1 LNTHAL
7 SARLLIAARWLTF
20 ASSAAIVLGIAPSQ
34 ILLGLALACLLAS
47 RAKLRLPPIMLPL
60 GLFLFGTLLA
70 VALSGDPMA
79 GFPQIKKIYVF
90 SQLLVAYTLLRD
102 TKTAR
107 WLVLT
112 WAGFG
117 GLSALLGFF
126 QFGHLLYKARAAHVG
141 VYASYMSGR
150 ITGFMSH
157 WYTFS
162 VEEMLV
168 LLMLGSFL
176 FFSPA
181 ARRHAWLWI
190 TLSVIMGA
198 GVVLAETRAVWIATV
213 VGALYLIWCWRPWVT
228 AAVPVLVIGGL
239 LVAPPLIRQR
249 ATSVFE
255 PGKDDSNGFRQILM
269 RTGVRMIEAHPVF
282 GLGPEMPR
290 KHFMEYLPPDV
301 PLPLPSGS
309 YMHLHNIYLEYAAER
324 GLPVLGIFLWL
335 IGKIVWDFGR
345 GVRAVP
351 RGRDDRRFLL
361 HGGIAVVIAILV
373 EGVADVNLGDSEVL
387 TMFLVVVA
395 VGYHALDK
403 EGASTAISSQGQ
415 EIAPNRQAKVWDE
428 GQARIAVSSA
438 SWPIRLPGGHRRLM
452 E

>member
-1 LNTHAL
+1 LNTLATDESL
-7 SARLLIAARWLTF
+7 AARLLTAARWLTF

-47 RAKLRLPPIMLPL
+47 RARLQLPPIKLPL
-60 GLFLFGTLLA
+60 GLFLLGTLLA
-70 VALSGDPMA
+70 VALSGNPMA

-90 SQLLVAYTLLRD
+90 SQLLVAYTLLRE

-112 WAGFG
+112 WAGCG

-126 QFGHLLYKARAAHVG
+126 QFGHMIYQAHAAHRNFYT
-141 VYASYMSGR
+141 VYMGGR

-181 ARRHAWLWI
+181 ARRHIWLWI
-190 TLSVIMGA
+190 ALSLIMGA

-213 VGALYLIWCWRPWVT
+213 VGVLYLIWCWRPWVT

-239 LVAPPLIRQR
+239 LLAPPLIRKR
-249 ATSVFE
+249 ATSVVE
-255 PGKDDSNGFRQILM
+255 PGPDDSNGFRRILM
-269 RTGVRMIEAHPVF
+269 RTGVRMIEAHPFF

-290 KHFMEYLPPDV
+290 KRFMEFLPPDV

-335 IGKIVWDFGR
+335 IGKILWDFGR
-345 GVRAVP
+345 GVRALP
-351 RGRDDRRFLL
+351 PGRDDRRFLL

-395 VGYHALDK
+395 VGYRALDG
-403 EGASTAISSQGQ
+403 EHATSS
-415 EIAPNRQAKVWDE
+415 PR
-428 GQARIAVSSA
+428 
-438 SWPIRLPGGHRRLM
+438 
-452 E
+452 